1 MPNSSIP
8 LTILFI
14 LVACAMLGSALA
26 LFADLVW
33 QNQALK
39 LSGVALA
46 LAAALV
52 YLAFRLRD
60 RAEQRRQAAQENRAE
75 DEERG

>member
-1 MPNSSIP
+1 MPNSRIP

-39 LSGVALA
+39 LAGVALA
-46 LAAALV
+46 LAAALI
-52 YLAFRLRD
+52 YLAYRLRD
-60 RAEQRRQAAQENRAE
+60 RAEQRRGDAQENRTEEE
-75 DEERG
+75 DRG